1 MLAAVCVMLAA
12 AIGVNTWQYRSD
24 ALARLAPAAVAGAA
38 STASKADAALVPI
51 PAASVIAERL
61 AAAIRFPTISHE
73 GGVDR
78 DEAAF
83 EAFRAWLAET
93 YPRVFAELS
102 VTQLNQ
108 HALLFEWAGVDATRA
123 GALFAA
129 HYDVVPVIAGTESA
143 WTHPPF
149 AGVVADGYVWGRGA
163 LDNKNAVVGLMEA
176 IEALLAAGFRP
187 QRTIYLAL
195 GHDEEIGGAMGAA
208 AITEHLRARGARI
221 EWSLDEGS
229 FVMQGVFPGLEAPV
243 AIINTAEKGMLTLTL
258 TARGAG
264 GHSSMPPAET
274 AVGTLARALVA
285 LQSAPLPGAIEGLPA
300 ATFDAIGPHLG
311 LPNRAL
317 FANRWLFGPLLE
329 SELSRAPTT
338 NAMLRTTTAPTMLR
352 ASPKANVL
360 PIEAVATVNFR
371 VHPRDSTASVTT
383 HVETLVAP
391 FGVAVEIG
399 DAREP
404 SVVSD
409 HAADGFTRVAN
420 AVRDQ
425 FGPVVI
431 APGLMVAGSDSRHYG
446 EVVDDAYR
454 FNPMRVTA
462 AELTGFHGTDE
473 RIDIDG
479 LARGVATYARL
490 LQGL

>member
-1 MLAAVCVMLAA
+1 M
-12 AIGVNTWQYRSD
+12 
-24 ALARLAPAAVAGAA
+24 
-38 STASKADAALVPI
+38 VPI
-51 PAASVIAERL
+51 PSASLIAERL

-83 EAFRAWLAET
+83 EEFRAWLAET

-176 IEALLAAGFRP
+176 VEALLAAGIRP
-187 QRTIYLAL
+187 QRAIDLAL
-195 GHDEEIGGAMGAA
+195 GHDQEIGGAM
-208 AITEHLRARGARI
+208 
-221 EWSLDEGS
+221 
-229 FVMQGVFPGLEAPV
+229 
-243 AIINTAEKGMLTLTL
+243 
-258 TARGAG
+258 GAG

-274 AVGTLARALVA
+274 AVGTLA
-285 LQSAPLPGAIEGLPA
+285 
-300 ATFDAIGPHLG
+300 
-311 LPNRAL
+311 RAL

-338 NAMLRTTTAPTMLR
+338 NAMLRTTTAPTTLR

-371 VHPRDSTASVTT
+371 VQPRDSTASVTA

-391 FGVAVEIG
+391 FGVAVEIRE
-399 DAREP
+399 AREP
-404 SVVSD
+404 SMVSD
-409 HAADGFTRVAN
+409 HTADGLTRVAN

-431 APGLMVAGSDSRHYG
+431 APGLMVADSDSRHYG

-454 FNPMRVTA
+454 FNPMRA
-462 AELTGFHGTDE
+462 CCRDSDPE
-473 RIDIDG
+473 
-479 LARGVATYARL
+479 
-490 LQGL
+490 

>member
-1 MLAAVCVMLAA
+1 VLAAVVGIKTWRYGHDARIAADPAA
-12 AIGVNTWQYRSD
+12 APG
-24 ALARLAPAAVAGAA
+24 APAVA
-38 STASKADAALVPI
+38 LP
-51 PAASVIAERL
+51 PAHAIAERL
-61 AAAIRFPTISHE
+61 AAAIRFATVSNE

-78 DEAAF
+78 DQAAF
-83 EAFRAWLAET
+83 AGFRAWLADT
-93 YPRVFAELS
+93 YPRVFAELA
-102 VTQLNQ
+102 VTRLNE
-108 HALLFEWAGVDATRA
+108 HALLLEWPGVDQTRA

-163 LDNKNAVVGLMEA
+163 LDNKNAVVGLLEA
-176 IEALLAAGFRP
+176 VDALLRGGFRP
-187 QRTIYLAL
+187 QRTVYLAF
-195 GHDEEIGGAMGAA
+195 GHDEEIGGAEGAA

-221 EWSLDEGS
+221 AWSLDEGS
-229 FVMQGVFPGLEAPV
+229 FVLQGVFPGLEPPV

-258 TARGAG
+258 SARGAG

-274 AVGTLARALVA
+274 AVGTLARALLA
-285 LQSAPLPGAIEGLPA
+285 LQAAPLPGAIEGLPA

-371 VHPRDSTASVTT
+371 VHPRDSVASVTS
-383 HVETLVAP
+383 HVEQVVAP
-391 FGVAVEIG
+391 FGVSVAIG

-404 SVVSD
+404 SEVSD
-409 HAADGFTRVAN
+409 HTADGFARIAG
-420 AVRDQ
+420 AVEAH

-454 FNPMRVTA
+454 FNPMRVTS

-479 LARGVATYARL
+479 LARGVATYVRL